1 MNLLMVFLGIVLVQ
15 SPAASSSL
23 SVSYG
28 DKAARMSVEDL
39 ARLPQVKKVV
49 HSHNVEGTYEGPLLR
64 EVPASV
70 GAPSGE
76 ALRGPALRLIVA
88 IDAADGYRA
97 VFSLSEVDPG
107 FRDST
112 NRHRHS
118 ARRFGRSIPQ
128 RAPFRVV
135 VPDEARPA
143 RWVRQVTGI
152 KVIDVKP

>member
-15 SPAASSSL
+15 APAASSSL

-39 ARLPQVKKVV
+39 ARLPQVKTVV

-64 EVPASV
+64 EVLASV
-70 GAPSGE
+70 GVPSGE
-76 ALRGPALRLIVA
+76 ALRGPALRLVVA

-107 FRDST
+107 FGDRQIVLAIRHDDRPLDS
-112 NRHRHS
+112 
-118 ARRFGRSIPQ
+118 AEG
-128 RAPFRVV
+128 PFRVV

-152 KVIDVKP
+152 RVIDVKP